1 MARESVFPGRNGKI
15 LVEECTIVGEVLSCP
30 NFAAVNS
37 DGSGYRRLR
46 ANRHWWRY
54 RWSPDGKRL
63 LVATGDLLRTP
74 SSIGLINPA
83 GGRIKTIYRSKNR
96 RRGGFMSPGYPDWLP
111 GGKRL
116 VFLLNNGTT
125 TGIYTVGIDG
135 TRLRKV
141 RAFPNYVKGETGE
154 KPIRGLSA
162 SPDGRRFAFWRYSMS
177 GTKSIYVVNSNG
189 KGLKRLAANVC
200 DLAVGAAFDWTPD
213 SKQILAAW
221 QDDDT
226 DPETD
231 LCALPEPDSGIYLLP
246 AAGGPPRRIFTEKF
260 VRIFGQELIGD
271 LVPQAT
277 FSPDGKL
284 VAFIARRRYQG
295 NGDLYDTI
303 IVMRANGTDARAVH
317 YAGPKVV
324 NQGTGFWTPAWQPL
338 PR

>member
-1 MARESVFPGRNGKI
+1 MLAGR
-15 LVEECTIVGEVLSCP
+15 
-30 NFAAVNS
+30 
-37 DGSGYRRLR
+37 R
-46 ANRHWWRY
+46 
-54 RWSPDGKRL
+54 
-63 LVATGDLLRTP
+63 P
-74 SSIGLINPA
+74 SSIGVYDNAAELPA
-83 GGRIKTIYRSKNR
+83 GTPTITHLLRAAGYATVLTGKMHFV
-96 RRGGFMSPGYPDWLP
+96 GPDQLHGFEQRLTSDVYP
-111 GGKRL
+111 
-116 VFLLNNGTT
+116 
-125 TGIYTVGIDG
+125 
-135 TRLRKV
+135 
-141 RAFPNYVKGETGE
+141 
-154 KPIRGLSA
+154 
-162 SPDGRRFAFWRYSMS
+162 
-177 GTKSIYVVNSNG
+177 
-189 KGLKRLAANVC
+189 
-200 DLAVGAAFDWTPD
+200 AAFDWTPD